1 MIRGADTRITPH
13 CPDSSLFSSVQP
25 NTRHWIQLGISLLLG
40 AALLWYVRRV
50 IDPTALTARFREAD
64 YRWILL
70 SGTLSAVVYWS
81 RAERW
86 RMLMEPLG
94 YRPTTFHLALALTSG
109 YFANL
114 FLPRLG
120 EITRCGVLY
129 RLDRIPV
136 NVSFGTVVAERI
148 FDLLMLLVLVGFTIA
163 LELNRLGA
171 FFSHFFKSKLSPVF
185 NNLSV
190 IATVVFIS
198 LIGVGILLS
207 LLLRY
212 RQAIRRSVLY
222 VKGREFLRGMTA
234 GLMSVRNLRNP
245 LAFLFHTGLIWVMY
259 YLMAYVLFFATPQTA
274 GLGIRAGF
282 TVLITGGLAMAAPV
296 QGGFGT
302 FHLLVGNVLVLY
314 GLNQM
319 DGIILATFMH
329 TTQTL
334 FVVLMGGLSSIV
346 VVFLRGKHASPPVQ
360 PRVPT
365 PGSQL

>member
-1 MIRGADTRITPH
+1 M
-13 CPDSSLFSSVQP
+13 QP
-25 NTRHWIQLGISLLLG
+25 NARRGIQLGVSLVLG
-40 AALLWYVRRV
+40 AALLWYARRV

-70 SGTLSAVVYWS
+70 SGMLSVVAYWS

-86 RMLMEPLG
+86 RLLMEPLG
-94 YRPTTFHLALALTSG
+94 YRPTTFHSALALMSG

-114 FLPRLG
+114 LLPRVG
-120 EITRCGVLY
+120 EVTRCGVLY

-148 FDLLMLLVLVGFTIA
+148 FDLLMLLILVAFTFV
-163 LELNRLGA
+163 LELDRLGT
-171 FFSHFFKSKLSPVF
+171 FFTGFFHSRLAPVF

-190 IATVVFIS
+190 ITAVAFA
-198 LIGVGILLS
+198 LLVGTGMLS
-207 LLLRY
+207 FGLFRY
-212 RQAIRRSVLY
+212 RRAIRRSFLY
-222 VKGREFLRGMTA
+222 AKGRNFLRGMAA
-234 GLMSVRNLRNP
+234 GLLSVRKLRSP
-245 LAFLFHTGLIWVMY
+245 ATFLFHTGLIWTMY

-282 TVLITGGLAMAAPV
+282 TILVTGGLAMAVPV

-314 GLNQM
+314 GLSLP

-329 TTQTL
+329 TSQTL

-346 VVFLRGKHASPPVQ
+346 VLFLRGKHPSPAQSPPV
-360 PRVPT
+360 PT
-365 PGSQL
+365 PESQR